1 MNTRY
6 ALLKSANNQLSA
18 IALARLLAICLCLVQ
33 AGGAVAM
40 DFMENQVQV
49 HGFLTQGMVRT
60 DRNNFYGNSSEHA
73 SFDFREIGIN
83 GSYRVNPGLRLAAQ
97 VMSRT
102 AGEMDDGR
110 LWLDFAMADFT
121 LLDDENK
128 RAGVRLG
135 RMKNAYGLYT
145 ETRDVA
151 FTRPGVILPQPIYF
165 DRTRNLV
172 LSGDGAQFY
181 GEFAVPGGNL
191 EIVAS
196 ASKLPTSD
204 RSSKAT
210 LVAPNAPG
218 ELEQGSFAPGLRVLY
233 ETENRQWRGGLTY
246 CTLSQSYRPAAG
258 DRIPPTQIDFAPW
271 IASLQYTDDR
281 WTLTGEYSQRKT
293 KVVSGPLTIMDGIAE
308 NWYLQGQYRFAPGW
322 ELLLRYDSAITDMDD
337 RNGQKAAAKFGYPTH
352 SRFTYDWVAG
362 LRHDLTP
369 SFMVRAEVHHV
380 DGTNWLSAL
389 DNPAP
394 AKMARHWN
402 MFMLLGSYRF

>member
-1 MNTRY
+1 MNTRC
-6 ALLKSANNQLSA
+6 ALLKSAHNQSPA
-18 IALARLLAICLCLVQ
+18 IAFARLLALCLCLGS

-49 HGFLTQGMVRT
+49 HGFLTQGIVRT
-60 DRNNFYGNSSEHA
+60 DRNNFYGNSSEQA

-83 GSYRVNPGLRLAAQ
+83 GSYRVKPDIRLAAQ

-121 LLDDENK
+121 LLSGENK
-128 RAGVRLG
+128 RAGIRLG

-151 FTRPGVILPQPIYF
+151 FTRPGIILPQPIYF

-218 ELEQGSFAPGLRVLY
+218 KLEQSSLAPGLRVLY
-233 ETENRQWRGGLTY
+233 ETENRQWRGGLTF
-246 CTLSQSYRPAAG
+246 CTLSQSYHPAPG

-271 IASLQYTDDR
+271 IASLQYTNDQ

-293 KVVSGPLTIMDGIAE
+293 KVVSGPVTVIDGIAE

-337 RNGQKAAAKFGYPTH
+337 RSGRIAAAKFGVPAH
-352 SRFTYDWVAG
+352 SRFTHDWVAG
-362 LRHDLTP
+362 LRHDVTP

-389 DNPAP
+389 DNPVP
-394 AKMARHWN
+394 AKTARHWN